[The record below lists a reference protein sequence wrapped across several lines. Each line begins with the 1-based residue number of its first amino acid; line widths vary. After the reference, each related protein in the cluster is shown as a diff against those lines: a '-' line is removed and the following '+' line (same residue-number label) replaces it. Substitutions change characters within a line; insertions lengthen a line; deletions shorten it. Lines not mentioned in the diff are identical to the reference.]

1 MIRDLK
7 QKDIDKVMEIWLES
21 TIKAHD
27 FMPEKYWQD
36 NYNAVKDI
44 YIPQSKTY
52 VYEEGEEIKGFI
64 SILNDDFIGALFVSL
79 NEQGNIL
86 WFINSKILKRVY
98 LQPKLLGI
106 YSFNLYIQF

>member
-64 SILNDDFIGALFVSL
+64 SILNDDFMGHYLYH
-79 NEQGNIL
+79 
-86 WFINSKILKRVY
+86 WMSKERGLA
-98 LQPKLLGI
+98 Q
-106 YSFNLYIQF
+106 S

>member
-36 NYNAVKDI
+36 KQLPRYQNRGQIWPSAVRKSAV
-44 YIPQSKTY
+44 QHRS
-52 VYEEGEEIKGFI
+52 
-64 SILNDDFIGALFVSL
+64 
-79 NEQGNIL
+79 
-86 WFINSKILKRVY
+86 
-98 LQPKLLGI
+98 
-106 YSFNLYIQF
+106 

>member
-52 VYEEGEEIKGFI
+52 VMKRM
-64 SILNDDFIGALFVSL
+64 
-79 NEQGNIL
+79 
-86 WFINSKILKRVY
+86 KKLKV
-98 LQPKLLGI
+98 L
-106 YSFNLYIQF
+106 

>member
-36 NYNAVKDI
+36 N
-44 YIPQSKTY
+44 
-52 VYEEGEEIKGFI
+52 
-64 SILNDDFIGALFVSL
+64 
-79 NEQGNIL
+79 
-86 WFINSKILKRVY
+86 
-98 LQPKLLGI
+98 
-106 YSFNLYIQF
+106 